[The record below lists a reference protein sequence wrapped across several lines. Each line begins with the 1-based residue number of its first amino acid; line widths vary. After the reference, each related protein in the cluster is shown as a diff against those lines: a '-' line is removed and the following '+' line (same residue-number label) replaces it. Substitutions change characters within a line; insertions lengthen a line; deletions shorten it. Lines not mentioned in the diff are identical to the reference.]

1 MPLTP
6 HTLLPPEARLRL
18 ADDPGLGGGNA
29 WRVAAAANPAADLP
43 LIAADVPL
51 LNTDGWQQSEFSL
64 RQLDDLAEA
73 WAAWYHDRGVRPR
86 DRVAVYIEDSFE
98 DHLHLAALARI
109 GAIAVL
115 INGRMKPEL
124 ALGLIRRTAPVG
136 IYTDA
141 PRLALFAGRE
151 RELPVVRWTCTRQD
165 AGILGNR
172 TLPAGA
178 EYRHGADDPVV
189 ICHSSGTTG
198 NPKPVVWT
206 HAQSVA
212 GARYRLVNP
221 PGPEDNV
228 VLAAYPQSHS
238 SAIAFTLL
246 SVLGGLPTVAWSD
259 PTGPGLARGCA
270 TYRPGVVLAFNE
282 ALAHLATHHHPDPA
296 DFTSVQVW
304 VNLGDCGHDAHMRR
318 LMELGHTVRPDGSTV
333 PGSVIDDGLGSSEL
347 GWAALRREITPDSP
361 PRARHLGRRVPLSE
375 VAVLRE
381 DGSHAEPGEVG
392 LLGVRGDSIARG
404 YWNDSDTTYRSTLA
418 GYWLSGDLVH
428 RTEDGEYFHVDR
440 AVDRI
445 RTDAGD
451 GYSALME
458 EEILLSLT
466 EVADCAVVAGH
477 DQDRT
482 VPVALVRLFG
492 GGGDAA
498 DLLRRANAVLDRIGQ
513 PRLALL
519 EIAASPGD
527 IPLGPTGKVLKR
539 QLREKYLALHTYRPA
554 DPAAVAT
561 VPATASGATP
571 VAGAPA
577 AGDPAAEAP
586 VAGTPVT
593 EAPVA
598 GAVTTR

>member
-1 MPLTP
+1 MMPLTS
-6 HTLLPPEARLRL
+6 HTLLTPEARLRL
-18 ADDPGLGGGNA
+18 VDHPGLGGGNA
-29 WRVAAAANPAADLP
+29 WRVAAETNPAAGLP

-51 LNTDGWQQSEFSL
+51 LNTDGWQQTEFSL
-64 RQLDDLAEA
+64 AQLDGLAEA

-165 AGILGNR
+165 VGILGKR

-212 GARYRLVNP
+212 GARYRLANP
-221 PGPEDNV
+221 PGPETSV

-238 SAIAFTLL
+238 SAIAFTFYSLL
-246 SVLGGLPTVAWSD
+246 AGVPTVGWSD

-282 ALAHLATHHHPDPA
+282 ALAHLATYGPDPA
-296 DFTSVQVW
+296 DFTSVGVW

-318 LMELGHTVRPDGSTV
+318 LMELGRTTVGDRTV

-381 DGSHAEPGEVG
+381 DGSHADPGEVG

-458 EEILLSLT
+458 EEILLGLK

-482 VPVALVRLFG
+482 VPVALVRLFD

-498 DLLRRANAVLDRIGQ
+498 DLLRRANDVLDRIGQ

-539 QLREKYLALHTYRPA
+539 QLREKYVSLHTYRPA

-561 VPATASGATP
+561 
-571 VAGAPA
+571 
-577 AGDPAAEAP
+577 AGD
-586 VAGTPVT
+586 GT
-593 EAPVA
+593 
-598 GAVTTR
+598 AVTSR